1 MALEKV
7 PLLLAASIMYYIAAT
22 PPNPPPSQKE
32 ISKYPPGDHL
42 SIRGI
47 PTPWAI
53 GKNLLLSAFFCEIV
67 VIISTHFNSTNKF
80 VETALDILVQNSN
93 PHTKHA
99 PAITP
104 IFLVGFFL
112 CLCGGC
118 IRWLSYR
125 ALGRLFTFEVSI
137 RDQHRLVKD
146 GPYSVVRHPS
156 YTGSICT
163 CTGLVLCL
171 FGPGSWLFECGWL
184 ELLAVQV
191 FAVIAT
197 ALHAAVLY
205 IVLSRMDKEDKM
217 MQKEFGRKWDEWAK
231 AVPYKLIPGIL

>member
-53 GKNLLLSAFFCEIV
+53 G
-67 VIISTHFNSTNKF
+67 KF

-197 ALHAAVLY
+197 ALHAA
-205 IVLSRMDKEDKM
+205 EDKM